1 MVDTYSVTYS
11 LSETYQAD
19 NGTAITHTTE
29 HDTTVEAGS
38 AVKAIQL
45 IVDLYKPSKIKI
57 TKKG

>member
-1 MVDTYSVTYS
+1 MVNTYSVTYS

-19 NGTAITHTTE
+19 NSMAVTHTTE
-29 HDTTVEAGS
+29 HNTTVEAES

-45 IVDLYKPSKIKI
+45 IVGMYKPSKIKI